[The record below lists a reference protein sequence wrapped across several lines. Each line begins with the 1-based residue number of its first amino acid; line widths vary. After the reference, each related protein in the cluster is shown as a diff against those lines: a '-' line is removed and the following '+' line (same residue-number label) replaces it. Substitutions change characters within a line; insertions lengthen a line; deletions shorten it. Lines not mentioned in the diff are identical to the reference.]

1 MSARRAALDAVHA
14 WLIDA
19 GLASTPT
26 PELLDGFCQRLTA
39 AGVPL
44 ARVWF
49 SSTGLHPE
57 RRASTVVWQ
66 DGGIIDQQSFGYD
79 QMQTPTWL
87 DSPFRYMMDRREPRM
102 RRRLLGPDA
111 VLDFAVLREL
121 RDGGFTDWLA
131 LFYGFGWAHEHRAD
145 DPLGIVTSWATRAA
159 AGFDDDAVTAI
170 EEISGTLAL
179 AAKASTTSDTA
190 REVLATYLG
199 RDPATRVIAGHVRR
213 GAVGRMAAVILYA
226 DLRGFTD
233 FTDVAPPEEV
243 TRRLNAYFDS
253 AGAAIAAAGGEILK
267 VLGDGILAVFLPPPG
282 GDVSAVAGAAL
293 DAACAVL
300 AGVAELNE
308 VEAGAGRPALP
319 VDVVLHAGD
328 VTYGN
333 VGTSERLDFTV
344 IGPAVNEA
352 ARLEA
357 LCKEVGRSLLV
368 SDAFVRAAPALGGT
382 LKSLGVHRLRGVREP
397 REVFG
402 LA

>member
-1 MSARRAALDAVHA
+1 MGARRATLDAVHA
-14 WLIDA
+14 WLVEA
-19 GLASTPT
+19 GLASTST
-26 PELLDGFCQRLTA
+26 SALVDGFCQRLVA

-44 ARVWF
+44 ARAWF

-57 RRASTVVWQ
+57 RRASTIVWQ
-66 DGGIIDQQSFGYD
+66 DGRIIDQASFGYA
-79 QMQTPTWL
+79 QMQMPTWL
-87 DSPFRYMMDRREPRM
+87 DSPFRHMMDRREPRM
-102 RRRLLGPDA
+102 RRRLVGEHA
-111 VLDFAVLREL
+111 VLDFVVLREL
-121 RDGGFTDWLA
+121 RDAGFTDWLA
-131 LFYGFGWAHEHRAD
+131 LFYGFGWAHEHRVD
-145 DPLGIVTSWATRAA
+145 DPLGLVTSWATRRTE
-159 AGFDDDAVTAI
+159 GFDDDDLATI
-170 EEISGTLAL
+170 EELSGTLAL

-233 FTDVAPPEEV
+233 FTDVAAPEEV
-243 TRRLNAYFDS
+243 TRRLNGYFDC
-253 AGAAIAAAGGEILK
+253 AGAAIAVGGGEILK
-267 VLGDGILAVFLPPPG
+267 FLGDGILAVFLPPAG
-282 GDVSAVAGAAL
+282 ADSSAVAAAAL
-293 DAACAVL
+293 DTARTLLAA
-300 AGVAELNE
+300 VAELNAA
-308 VEAGAGRPALP
+308 EATAGHPALP

-352 ARLEA
+352 ARLEG
-357 LCKEVGRSLLV
+357 LCKHLGRTLLV
-368 SDAFVRAAPALGGT
+368 SDAFVRAAPGLRGT
-382 LKSLGVHRLRGVREP
+382 LRSLGVHRLRGVREP

>member
-1 MSARRAALDAVHA
+1 MSERRATLDAIHR
-14 WLIDA
+14 WLVEA
-19 GLASTPT
+19 GLANTST
-26 PELLDGFCQRLTA
+26 PELLDGFSQRLVA

-66 DGGIIDQQSFGYD
+66 DGGIVDQASFAYA

-87 DSPFRYMMDRREPRM
+87 ESPFRYMMDRREPRM
-102 RRRLLGPDA
+102 RRRLVGEHA
-111 VLDFAVLREL
+111 VLDFAVLAEL
-121 RDGGFTDWLA
+121 REAGFTDWLS

-145 DPLGIVTSWATRAA
+145 DLLGLVTSWATRRAN
-159 AGFDDDAVTAI
+159 GFDDGDLAAI
-170 EEISGTLAL
+170 EEMAGTLAL
-179 AAKASTTSDTA
+179 AAKASTTSETA
-190 REVLATYLG
+190 REVLSTYLG

-243 TRRLNAYFDS
+243 TRRLNAYFDC
-253 AGAAIAAAGGEILK
+253 AGAAIATAGGEILK
-267 VLGDGILAVFLPPPG
+267 FLGDGILAVFLLPPG
-282 GDVSAVAGAAL
+282 SDASVVAAAAL
-293 DAACAVL
+293 DASRMLL
-300 AGVAELNE
+300 AGVAELDA
-308 VEAGAGRPALP
+308 VETVAGHPPLP

-344 IGPAVNEA
+344 IGPVVNEA

-357 LCKEVGRSLLV
+357 LCKDLDRSLLV
-368 SDAFVRAAPALGGT
+368 SDAFVRTAPALRGT
-382 LKSLGVHRLRGVREP
+382 LRSLGVHRLRGVREP
-397 REVFG
+397 REVFA
-402 LA
+402 LP

>member
-1 MSARRAALDAVHA
+1 MGERRATLDAVHA
-14 WLIDA
+14 WLIEA
-19 GLASTPT
+19 GLASTST
-26 PELLDGFCQRLTA
+26 SALVDGFCQRLVA

-44 ARVWF
+44 ARARF

-66 DGGIIDQQSFGYD
+66 DGHVIDQTSFAYA
-79 QMQTPTWL
+79 QMQTSSWL

-102 RRRLLGPDA
+102 RRRLVGERA
-111 VLDFAVLREL
+111 VLDFVVLREL
-121 RDGGFTDWLA
+121 RDVGFTDWVA
-131 LFYGFGWAHEHRAD
+131 LFYGFGWAHEHRDD
-145 DPLGIVTSWATRAA
+145 DPLGLATSWATRRTE
-159 AGFDDDAVTAI
+159 GFDDDDLAAI
-170 EEISGTLAL
+170 EELSGTLAL

-233 FTDVAPPEEV
+233 FTDVAAPEEV
-243 TRRLNAYFDS
+243 TRRLNAYFDC
-253 AGAAIAAAGGEILK
+253 AGSAIAARGGEILK
-267 VLGDGILAVFLPPPG
+267 FLGDGILAVFLPPAG
-282 GDVSAVAGAAL
+282 GDASAVAAAAL
-293 DAACAVL
+293 DAACTLL
-300 AGVAELNE
+300 AAVAELNAG
-308 VEAGAGRPALP
+308 EAAAGHPALP

-333 VGTSERLDFTV
+333 VGTNERLDFTV

-357 LCKEVGRSLLV
+357 LCKHLGRTLLV
-368 SDAFVRAAPALGGT
+368 SDAFVRAAPGLRGT
-382 LKSLGVHRLRGVREP
+382 LRSLGVHRLRGVREP